1 MNVIDN
7 INVQNQ
13 EYSLRGIVSKVPFV
27 FMVMDPDS
35 DSVHYMAVPE
45 IFKDVILSMMNDENV
60 SDFTVTFSDSL
71 FPICV
76 GTHILEPLT
85 DQNVPNKLW
94 FLNMFTLIPHMTDF
108 ETGDGAVDQYMLNFP
123 GQLSGMISGVLIH
136 YKASGSVIV
145 NIEANREEL

>member
-13 EYSLRGIVSKVPFV
+13 EYSLRGIVSKVPFALTAT
-27 FMVMDPDS
+27 DS
-35 DSVHYMAVPE
+35 DSDSAYYVAVPE

-71 FPICV
+71 FPICA

-94 FLNMFTLIPHMTDF
+94 YLNMFTLIPYLTNCETD
-108 ETGDGAVDQYMLNFP
+108 EGAVDQYMLNFP
-123 GQLSGMISGVLIH
+123 GQFSGIISGFLAH
-136 YKASGSVIV
+136 YKASGSVSMIIQV
-145 NIEANREEL
+145 NREEL